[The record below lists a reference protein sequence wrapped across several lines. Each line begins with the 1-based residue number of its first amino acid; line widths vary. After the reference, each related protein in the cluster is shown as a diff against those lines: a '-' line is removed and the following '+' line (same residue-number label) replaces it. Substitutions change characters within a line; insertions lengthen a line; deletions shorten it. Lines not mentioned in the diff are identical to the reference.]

1 MLHNETPMAYR
12 HERRV
17 KRLLVLRLV
26 KDTILISA
34 GVASAAVG
42 LKGFLLPNGFLDGGV
57 TGISLLTSRLTG
69 LSVSILIVCIN
80 LPFIVLGSLQISR
93 HFALK
98 AAFAIIALALVV
110 KFVEFPPLTQDR
122 LLIAVFGGVFLG
134 GGIGLAIRG
143 GSVIDGTE
151 VMAVAI
157 SRKSTLSVGD
167 VIAIFNVCLFSLS
180 AFFLGIE
187 TALYS
192 MLTYAAA
199 SKTADFLIQGIEEY
213 TGITIISD
221 HPEEIQ
227 DMLTSTLRRG
237 VTVYRGVS
245 GHGKKGRV
253 DEDRKIIFT
262 IVTRLEVQRVMVE
275 VERID
280 PEAFVFQETINDTKG
295 GMIKRRPLH

>member
-1 MLHNETPMAYR
+1 MMRQVRENPLE
-12 HERRV
+12 ESRRV
-17 KRLLVLRLV
+17 ERLMMVRLI
-26 KDTILISA
+26 KDAILIAA
-34 GVASAAVG
+34 GVGSATIG
-42 LKGFLLPNGFLDGGV
+42 LKGFLLPNGFLDGGA
-57 TGISLLTSRLTG
+57 TGISLLTNQLTG
-69 LSVSILIVCIN
+69 VSVSVLIVLIN
-80 LPFIVLGSLQISR
+80 LPFIVLGRVQISR
-93 HFALK
+93 S
-98 AAFAIIALALVV
+98 FAIKTSLAIVGLALAV
-110 KFVEFPPLTQDR
+110 KFVELPALTEDT

-157 SRKSTLSVGD
+157 SRRSTLTVGD
-167 VIAIFNVCLFSLS
+167 VIAIFNVCLFSL
-180 AFFLGIE
+180 AALLLGID

-199 SKTADFLIQGIEEY
+199 SKTADFIIQGIEEY
-213 TGITIISD
+213 TGITVVSD
-221 HPEEIQ
+221 HADEIQ
-227 DMLTSTLRRG
+227 DMIVNEIRRG

-253 DEDRKIIFT
+253 DDDRKVIFT

-275 VERID
+275 IERID
-280 PEAFVFQETINDTKG
+280 PDAFVFHQTINDTKG